1 MLKPLSILCC
11 AIASLAFSGEWNP
24 NDFFAQKLVASVPGV
39 LKHYHPETGRFG
51 SEPWICGDQNNMF
64 PLAVAWWIES
74 KDNSYYHSPDLLKVI
89 VKAGDALIDDM
100 DEKGMW
106 LFRKKD
112 NSTWGMV
119 HMPWTYSR
127 WIRSYALVQ
136 EAMTPEERE
145 RWDKAL
151 KLGFSH
157 IQKYCKGNHVQN
169 IPCHHAMGLYAAGRL
184 FGNEEWMK
192 TASEYMAKVVA
203 AQDPEG
209 FWTEHF
215 GPVVSYNFV
224 YIDALGDY
232 YAMSKDPVVLPA
244 LEKAARYHASILF
257 KDGTSA
263 ACLDE
268 RNGYS
273 TSLALGNPGFTWTA
287 IGRGFLEQQFNLSAV
302 KNMNFA
308 PDYLAAMLLHGG
320 TGEALSP
327 AELGDNGF
335 YLSNN
340 KKLAILTRGEW
351 QLCVTGYACK
361 PTTNRWIMERQNMM
375 DIYLHGRGLVAG
387 GGNTRM
393 QPLLSTFTFGD
404 TNLLVMDNTSTTPN
418 FLPNIPLK
426 WVPDSAEIL
435 RDGDGLALKMAY
447 GANKVSVKA
456 IPQEENTKLSLVF
469 ALDGAADASCEAH
482 LPIMHKS
489 GLLRLADGTRLQL
502 GEKLEMTAEELK
514 GGFFYNGVQYEMPP
528 KSRLCWPVKI
538 FNQYAKDGVAK
549 KGTERLVLCIP
560 LGKEANASATL
571 TLLEDSSAV
580 VKDALCFKAAELP
593 AKGTANCAVKVIN
606 VYGEQLRFIGTAK
619 TGETMTITMEI
630 PETRNYELIVEYLM
644 AYSYGI
650 SQLALDGKPIG
661 KPYNGYSPEIEFDL
675 PLSYGRVDLTKGTHT
690 LTLTTI
696 DRDPRATTN
705 NQSIRAIYLKK

>member
-1 MLKPLSILCC
+1 MLKTVSFLCC
-11 AIASLAFSGEWNP
+11 AMASLVLAGEWNP
-24 NDFFAQKLVASVPGV
+24 NELFCKKLVEAVPGV
-39 LKHYHPETGRFG
+39 LKQYHPETGRFG
-51 SEPWICGDQNNMF
+51 GEPWVCGDQNNMF
-64 PLAVAWWIES
+64 PLAVAWWFES
-74 KDNSYYHSPDLLKVI
+74 EANTYYHSPELLKVI

-112 NSTWGMV
+112 NSTWGMI

-127 WIRSYALVQ
+127 WIRSYALVRD
-136 EAMTPEERE
+136 AMAPEERE

-151 KLGFSH
+151 QLGFSH
-157 IQKYCKGNHVQN
+157 IQKYNKSNHVQN
-169 IPCHHAMGLYAAGRL
+169 IPCHHAMGLYAAGKL
-184 FGNEEWMK
+184 FGREEWMQ
-192 TASEYMAKVVA
+192 TAKEYMAKVVA

-209 FWTEHF
+209 FWTEHS
-215 GPVVSYNFV
+215 GPVVNYNFV
-224 YIDALGDY
+224 YIEALGAY
-232 YAMSKDPVVLPA
+232 YAMSKDPAVLPA

-257 KDGTSA
+257 RDGTSA

-268 RNGYS
+268 RNAYN
-273 TSLALGNPGFTWTA
+273 TSLTIGNPGFTWTA

-302 KNMNFA
+302 KRMAFV
-308 PDYLAAMLLHGG
+308 PDYLAAMLLHGA
-320 TGEALSP
+320 TGETLSP
-327 AELGDNGF
+327 AQLGENGF
-335 YLSNN
+335 YLSND
-340 KKLAILTRGEW
+340 KKLAKLTRGEW
-351 QLCVTGYACK
+351 QLCVSGYTCK

-375 DIYLHGRGLVAG
+375 DVFLHGRGLVAG

-404 TNLLVMDNTSTTPN
+404 PGLLVMDNTSDKPN

-447 GANKVSVKA
+447 GKNKVSVKA
-456 IPQEENTKLSLVF
+456 IPQDGNTKMALTF
-469 ALDGAADASCEAH
+469 ALEGEADAPCEAH
-482 LPIMHKS
+482 LPIMRKS
-489 GLLRLADGTRLQL
+489 SCLRLDDGTRLPL
-502 GEKLEMTAEELK
+502 GEKLEKTAEELK
-514 GGFFYNGVQYEMPP
+514 GGFFYNGVYYEMPP
-528 KSRLCWPVKI
+528 KSVLRWPVKI

-549 KGTERLVLCIP
+549 KGSERMVLCIP
-560 LGKEANASATL
+560 LGQEANASATL
-571 TLLEDSSAV
+571 TLLEDASTL
-580 VKDALCFKAAELP
+580 VKDAICIKAADLP
-593 AKGTANCAVKVIN
+593 AKGTANCSVKVIG
-606 VYGEQLRFIGTAK
+606 VYGDQLMFIGTGK
-619 TGETMTITMEI
+619 LGETMTLTFEV
-630 PETRNYELIVEYLM
+630 EEAGNYEMIVEYLM

-675 PLSYGRVDLTKGTHT
+675 PLSYGRMDLTKGTHT

-696 DRDPRATTN
+696 GRDSRATTN

>member
-1 MLKPLSILCC
+1 M
-11 AIASLAFSGEWNP
+11 AGEWNP
-24 NDFFAQKLVASVPGV
+24 NEFFCKKLVEAVPKV
-39 LKHYHPETGRFG
+39 LKQYHPETGYFG
-51 SEPWICGDQNNMF
+51 SEPWVCNDQNNMF
-64 PLAVAWWIES
+64 PLAVAWWVES
-74 KDNSYYHSPDLLKVI
+74 KENPYYHSPELLKVI

-127 WIRSYALVQ
+127 WVRSYSLVR

-151 KLGFSH
+151 QLGFTH
-157 IQKYCKGNHVQN
+157 IQNYCKVKQVQN
-169 IPCHHAMGLYAAGRL
+169 IPCHHAMGLYAAGKL
-184 FGNEEWMK
+184 FGREEWMK
-192 TASEYMAKVVA
+192 LAQEYMAKVVA

-215 GPVVSYNFV
+215 GPVVNYNFV

-232 YAMSKDPVVLPA
+232 YSMSKDATVLPA

-268 RNGYS
+268 RNGYN
-273 TSLALGNPGFTWTA
+273 TSLTVGNPGFSWTA

-302 KNMNFA
+302 KRMTFV
-308 PDYLAAMLLHGG
+308 PDYLAAMVLHGG
-320 TGEALSP
+320 TGETLSP
-327 AELGDNGF
+327 AELGENGF

-340 KKLAILTRGEW
+340 KKLAKLTRGGW
-351 QLCVTGYACK
+351 QLCVTGYVCK
-361 PTTNRWIMERQNMM
+361 PITNRWIMERQNMM
-375 DIYLHGRGLVAG
+375 DIYLYGRGLIAG

-404 TNLLVMDNTSTTPN
+404 PGLLVMDNTSDKPN
-418 FLPNIPLK
+418 FLPKIPLK
-426 WVPDSAEIL
+426 WTPDSAEIL

-456 IPQEENTKLSLVF
+456 SPKEENTKLSLTF
-469 ALDGAADASCEAH
+469 ALEGTADAPCEAH
-482 LPIMHKS
+482 LPIMHKGS
-489 GLLRLADGTRLQL
+489 ALRLADGTRLPL
-502 GEKLEMTAEELK
+502 GEKLEKTAEELN

-528 KSRLCWPVKI
+528 KSRICWPVKI
-538 FNQYAKDGVAK
+538 FNQYAKNGLAP
-549 KGTERLVLCIP
+549 KGTERLVLCMPI
-560 LGKEANASATL
+560 GQEANASATL
-571 TLLEDSSAV
+571 TLVEDSSAV
-580 VKDALCFKAAELP
+580 VKDALCFRAAELP

-606 VYGEQLRFIGTAK
+606 VYGDQLMFIGTAK
-619 TGETMTITMEI
+619 TGETMTLTMDV
-630 PETRNYELIVEYLM
+630 PETGNYELILEYLM

-661 KPYNGYSPEIEFDL
+661 KPYNGYSPEIEFDF

>member
-1 MLKPLSILCC
+1 MRHLIISLFCTSIL
-11 AIASLAFSGEWNP
+11 AVAQEWNR
-24 NDFFAQKLVASVPGV
+24 NDFFAQKLVEAVPKV
-39 LKHYHPETGRFG
+39 LKQYHPETGYFG
-51 SEPWICGDQNNMF
+51 SEPWVCGDQNNMF
-64 PLAVAWWIES
+64 PLAVAWWVES
-74 KDNSYYHSPDLLKVI
+74 KENPYYHSPELLKVI

-127 WIRSYALVQ
+127 WVRSYSLVR

-151 KLGFSH
+151 QLGFSH
-157 IQKYCKGNHVQN
+157 IQNYCKVKHVQN
-169 IPCHHAMGLYAAGRL
+169 IPCHHAMGLYAAGKL
-184 FGNEEWMK
+184 FGREEWMK
-192 TASEYMAKVVA
+192 IAKEYMAKVVA

-215 GPVVSYNFV
+215 GPVVNYNFV

-232 YAMSKDPVVLPA
+232 YAMSKDDTVLPA

-268 RNGYS
+268 RNGYN
-273 TSLALGNPGFTWTA
+273 TSLTVGNPGFSWTA

-302 KNMNFA
+302 KRMTFA
-308 PDYLAAMLLHGG
+308 PDYLAAMVLHGG
-320 TGEALSP
+320 TGETLSP
-327 AELGDNGF
+327 AELGENGF

-340 KKLAILTRGEW
+340 KKLAKLTRGGW
-351 QLCVTGYACK
+351 QLCVTGYVCK
-361 PTTNRWIMERQNMM
+361 PITNRWIMERQNMM
-375 DIYLHGRGLVAG
+375 DIYLYGRGLIAG

-404 TNLLVMDNTSTTPN
+404 PGLLVMDNTSDKPN
-418 FLPNIPLK
+418 FLPKIPLK
-426 WVPDSAEIL
+426 WTPDSAEIL

-456 IPQEENTKLSLVF
+456 SPKEENTKLSLTF
-469 ALDGAADASCEAH
+469 ALEGTADAPCEAH
-482 LPIMHKS
+482 LPIMHKGS
-489 GLLRLADGTRLQL
+489 ALRLADGTRLPL
-502 GEKLEMTAEELK
+502 GEKLEKTAEELN

-528 KSRLCWPVKI
+528 KSRICWPVKI
-538 FNQYAKDGVAK
+538 FNQYAKNGLAP
-549 KGTERLVLCIP
+549 KGTERLVLCMPI
-560 LGKEANASATL
+560 GQEANASATL
-571 TLLEDSSAV
+571 TLVEDSSAV
-580 VKDALCFKAAELP
+580 VKDAICIRAADLP
-593 AKGTANCAVKVIN
+593 AKGSANCSVKVIN
-606 VYGEQLRFIGTAK
+606 VYGDQLMFIGTAK
-619 TGETMTITMEI
+619 TGETMTLTMDV
-630 PETRNYELIVEYLM
+630 PETGNYELILEYLM

-661 KPYNGYSPEIEFDL
+661 KPYNGYSPEIEFDF

>member
-1 MLKPLSILCC
+1 MRHLISSLFC
-11 AIASLAFSGEWNP
+11 AMAMVMAGEWNR
-24 NDFFAQKLVASVPGV
+24 NEFFAQKLVASVPGI
-39 LKHYHPETGRFG
+39 LKQYHPETGRFG
-51 SEPWICGDQNNMF
+51 SEPWVCNDQNNMF
-64 PLAVAWWIES
+64 PLAVAWWVES
-74 KDNSYYHSPDLLKVI
+74 KDNSYYHSPELLKVI

-112 NSTWGMV
+112 NSTWGMI

-127 WIRSYALVQ
+127 WIRSYALVRD
-136 EAMTPEERE
+136 AMTSEEQE

-157 IQKYCKGNHVQN
+157 IQKYCKSNHVQN

-192 TASEYMAKVVA
+192 TASDYMAKVVA
-203 AQDPEG
+203 AQDSEG

-232 YAMSKDPVVLPA
+232 YAMSKDPVVIPA

-268 RNGYS
+268 RNGYN
-273 TSLALGNPGFTWTA
+273 TSLTVGNPGFTWTA

-302 KNMNFA
+302 KRMTFV

-320 TGEALSP
+320 TGETISP
-327 AELGDNGF
+327 AELGENGF

-340 KKLAILTRGEW
+340 KKLAKLTRGEW

-375 DIYLHGRGLVAG
+375 DIYLHGRGLVVG

-404 TNLLVMDNTSTTPN
+404 TSLLVMDNTSTTPN

-435 RDGDGLALKMAY
+435 REGDGLALKMAY
-447 GANKVSVKA
+447 GSNKVSVKA
-456 IPQEENTKLSLVF
+456 IPQTENTKLSLTF
-469 ALDGAADASCEAH
+469 TLENAAEAPCEAH

-489 GLLRLADGTRLQL
+489 SFLRLSDGTRLPL

-514 GGFFYNGVQYEMPP
+514 GGFIYNGVRYEMPP
-528 KSRLCWPVKI
+528 NSRLCWPVKI
-538 FNQYAKDGVAK
+538 FNQYAKDGVAR
-549 KGTERLVLCIP
+549 KGSERMVLCIP
-560 LGKEANASATL
+560 LGQEANTSATL
-571 TLLEDSSAV
+571 SLVEDSSTLI
-580 VKDALCFKAAELP
+580 KDALCFMAADLP
-593 AKGTANCAVKVIN
+593 VTGSANCAVKVIN
-606 VYGEQLRFIGTAK
+606 VYGDQLMFIGT
-619 TGETMTITMEI
+619 TRLGETMTLTMDV
-630 PETRNYELIVEYLM
+630 PEAGNYELIVEYLM

-650 SQLALDGKPIG
+650 SQLSLDGKPVG
-661 KPYNGYSPEIEFDL
+661 KPYNGYSPEIEYDF
-675 PLSYGRVDLTKGTHT
+675 PLSYGRVDLTKGPHT

-696 DRDPRATTN
+696 DRDSRATTN